1 METNVSVMFRN
12 LIMPSL
18 DSTVA
23 LFEFQY
29 ENKNMKINYP
39 LNEPIK
45 ISFPQ
50 KFINDKINIIITVY
64 EIIKKNKLMF
74 RADLALNKTIFLD
87 GKPSYEKVLT
97 LIPTDYRDSK
107 KAGKLYMEIQLLDIY
122 DEWKKNIKNF
132 SKKKSNR
139 KINSNNSNSMHQNKT
154 SDMSKSKI
162 EFDDNISLL
171 NISNIED
178 DNLSLNDNFAE
189 LVNIDYIN
197 QLKNIIENDYQKILP
212 KDVDSLKSF
221 NQNLYNKYR
230 EIGNKYNDIIKNL
243 NTTNDNIRNK
253 AINYWNNYK
262 ELKKKLYKMRIDLKH
277 NKDQLEKEKN
287 TTNTEKD
294 EVFTKFQKF
303 KNEKD
308 IFLKNLTAGEG
319 RSSAND
325 LAVLSSGTNN
335 SDIKMLSDAV
345 KKISSLGYD
354 IIDGMKIDEEERKIL
369 SVIIGTNLCDNI
381 KNEDEDEE
389 KVEDGEGMEHEGG
402 EYDGTNLKED
412 FEFGNKIVAL
422 IERDVNELY
431 SRKLIH
437 QIKIDQID
445 AITYSFSDDVKE
457 KNISFKIENN
467 NLICIDSGESFTV
480 WLLSNF
486 SP

>member
-1 METNVSVMFRN
+1 MYMMNG
-12 LIMPSL
+12 
-18 DSTVA
+18 
-23 LFEFQY
+23 
-29 ENKNMKINYP
+29 KKI
-39 LNEPIK
+39 L
-45 ISFPQ
+45 
-50 KFINDKINIIITVY
+50 
-64 EIIKKNKLMF
+64 
-74 RADLALNKTIFLD
+74 
-87 GKPSYEKVLT
+87 KVL
-97 LIPTDYRDSK
+97 P
-107 KAGKLYMEIQLLDIY
+107 
-122 DEWKKNIKNF
+122 
-132 SKKKSNR
+132 KKSNR
-139 KINSNNSNSMHQNKT
+139 KLNSNSYNLNPNKT
-154 SDMSKSKI
+154 SEMNKTKF

-178 DNLSLNDNFAE
+178 DNPSLNENFAE

-197 QLKNIIENDYQKILP
+197 QLKNVIEKDYQKILP
-212 KDVDSLKSF
+212 KDINSLKSF

-230 EIGNKYNDIIKNL
+230 EMGKKYNDIIKDL
-243 NTTNDNIRNK
+243 NTTNENVRNK

-262 ELKKKLYKMRIDLKH
+262 DLKKKLYKKRIDLKK
-277 NKDQLEKEKN
+277 NKDKLEKEKN
-287 TTNTEKD
+287 TTNNENEEISTQ
-294 EVFTKFQKF
+294 FQKY
-303 KNEKD
+303 KNEKN
-308 IFLKNLTAGEG
+308 IFLKNLNAREG
-319 RSSAND
+319 RNSAND
-325 LAVLSSGTNN
+325 LAILSSGTNN

-381 KNEDEDEE
+381 KNEEDEE
-389 KVEDGEGMEHEGG
+389 EKMDEGGMEHEGG
-402 EYDGTNLKED
+402 EYDVTNIKDD

-457 KNISFKIENN
+457 KNVSFKIDNN

>member
-1 METNVSVMFRN
+1 METNVSIMFRN

-18 DSTVA
+18 DSSTA

-29 ENKNMKINYP
+29 ENKNIKINYP

-45 ISFPQ
+45 ITFSQ
-50 KFINDKINIIITVY
+50 KFIFDKVNIIITVF
-64 EIIKKNKLMF
+64 ETNNKKNKLLF
-74 RADLALNKTIFLD
+74 RADLALNKAIFLE

-107 KAGKLYMEIQLLDIY
+107 KAGKLYMEILLLDVY
-122 DEWKKNIKNF
+122 DEWKKNIKNA

-139 KINSNNSNSMHQNKT
+139 KFNSNSNNLNQNKT
-154 SDMSKSKI
+154 SEMNKTKI

-178 DNLSLNDNFAE
+178 DNPSLNEKFAE

-197 QLKNIIENDYQKILP
+197 QLKNVIEKDYQKLLP
-212 KDVDSLKSF
+212 KDVNSLKSF

-230 EIGNKYNDIIKNL
+230 EMGKKYNDIIKDL
-243 NTTNDNIRNK
+243 NTTNENVRNK

-262 ELKKKLYKMRIDLKH
+262 DLKKKLYKKRIDLKK
-277 NKDQLEKEKN
+277 NKDKLEKEKN
-287 TTNTEKD
+287 TTNNEK
-294 EVFTKFQKF
+294 EEISTQFQKY
-303 KNEKD
+303 KNEKN
-308 IFLKNLTAGEG
+308 IFLKNLNAGEG
-319 RSSAND
+319 RNSANE

-381 KNEDEDEE
+381 KNEEDEE
-389 KVEDGEGMEHEGG
+389 EKIDEGVMEHEGG
-402 EYDGTNLKED
+402 EYDGTNIKDD

-457 KNISFKIENN
+457 KNVSFKIENN